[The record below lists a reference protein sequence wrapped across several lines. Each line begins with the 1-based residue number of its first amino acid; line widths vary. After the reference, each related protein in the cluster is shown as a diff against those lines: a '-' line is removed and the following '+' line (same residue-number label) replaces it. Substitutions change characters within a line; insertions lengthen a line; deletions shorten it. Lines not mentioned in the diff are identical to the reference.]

1 MAIYF
6 RLLTEDAYVQTGAY
20 SFSETYNT
28 VGGSSFI
35 YNAITPSDVSM
46 PSTFAREWATV
57 TNADYDWGAYGIGL
71 QRSSA
76 TVTLPTVEQ
85 RTLLYMYDVRGT
97 SERRTLVESTLSSS
111 DLQVAGVLSA
121 GGGTA
126 LYTQEEYYAQFGQ
139 AGRTDFG
146 GSGELILPSGIST
159 TSVNELYSYNG
170 VISGVNSGNPIQ
182 IYVSATFLGNERP
195 LFDEVYLLSDQ
206 VVAATDSD
214 YVINDYQVVSR
225 RQVRWL
231 GGVPSETTAFINFAD
246 ASDSAIDRSNNS
258 YAYTST
264 VVDEGITEDGVSY
277 TNTDAY
283 NVTNLKRF

>member
-20 SFSETYNT
+20 SFSETYNA
-28 VGGSSFI
+28 VGGSPFV
-35 YNAITPSDVSM
+35 YNAITPSDVTM
-46 PSTFAREWATV
+46 PSTFSREWATV

-76 TVTLPTVEQ
+76 TVTLPSVEQ

-111 DLQVAGVLSA
+111 DLQVSGVLAA
-121 GGGTA
+121 GGGAA
-126 LYTQEEYYAQFGQ
+126 LYTQEEYYSQFGQ

-146 GSGELILPSGIST
+146 GSGDLVLPAGIST
-159 TSVNELYSYNG
+159 TSVNELYSYSAF
-170 VISGVNSGNPIQ
+170 ISGGIGTVQ
-182 IYVSATFLGNERP
+182 LYVSPTFLGNERP
-195 LFDEVYLLSDQ
+195 LFDEVYLLRDR
-206 VVAATDSD
+206 VADATDSD
-214 YVINDYQVVSR
+214 YVINDYQVMSR

-231 GGVPSETTAFINFAD
+231 GGVPSESTAFINFAD

-258 YAYTST
+258 YSYTNT
-264 VVDEGITEDGVSY
+264 VVDEGITEDGITYS
-277 TNTDAY
+277 NTDSY
-283 NVTNLKRF
+283 NVVNLKRF